1 VLALIAFVV
10 LLDPI
15 GYVLATTALATAL
28 LLVLGGRLG
37 WGTATVIIVL
47 TVGSYGLFDR
57 LLNVPLPQGKLA
69 MMLGL

>member
-1 VLALIAFVV
+1 VV

-37 WGTATVIIVL
+37 WGTAALIIVL
-47 TVGSYGLFDR
+47 AVGSYGLFDR
-57 LLNVPLPQGKLA
+57 LLNVPLPKGKLA